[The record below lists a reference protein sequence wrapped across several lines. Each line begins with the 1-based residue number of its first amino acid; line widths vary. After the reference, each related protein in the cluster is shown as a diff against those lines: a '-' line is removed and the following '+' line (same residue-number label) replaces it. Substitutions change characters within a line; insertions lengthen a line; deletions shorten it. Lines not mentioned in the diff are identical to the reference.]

1 MVAEVVEAPRPPRPN
16 EDGTVPRPIQDQ
28 CRNHLLSILI
38 PDDFALL
45 RQHLD
50 IGPLAVGE
58 VLIAADTAIPRV
70 WFVEQGVVSI
80 IAASADAGQIEL
92 GLVGREG
99 MVGVPVLLDA
109 GRTPDEGRV
118 QMAGMAW
125 SMPADCLR
133 ATLIDSPRLHRS
145 LLRYAQVAN
154 VQVAS
159 TALAN
164 GRFKLEQR
172 LARWLLMCHDR
183 VDGDMLPT
191 THRFLSLMLGVN
203 RTGLTAA
210 VATLERAHVIA
221 TRRGTITVRS
231 RAMLL
236 RLAGSSYGVPEA
248 EYARLV
254 DG

>member
-1 MVAEVVEAPRPPRPN
+1 MSH
-16 EDGTVPRPIQDQ
+16 PIQDQ
-28 CRNHLLSILI
+28 CRNYLLAVLT

-45 RQHLD
+45 QPHLD
-50 IGPLAVGE
+50 DVPLTVGE
-58 VLIAADTAIPRV
+58 VLIAADTPIPRV
-70 WFVEQGVVSI
+70 WFVERGIVSL

-99 MVGVPVLLDA
+99 MVGVPVLLGA

-125 SMPADCLR
+125 SMPCGKLR
-133 ATLIDSPRLHRS
+133 EGLRDSPSLRDG
-145 LLRYAQVAN
+145 LLRYAQASN

-164 GRFKLEQR
+164 GRYRLEQR

-183 VDGDMLPT
+183 VDGDLLPT

-203 RTGLTAA
+203 RTGLTTA
-210 VATLERAHVIA
+210 VATLERTDVIG
-221 TRRGTITVRS
+221 TRRGTITVRR
-231 RAMLL
+231 RAALL
-236 RLAGSSYGVPEA
+236 KLAGDSYGVAEA

-254 DG
+254 DGRGQTESCAS

>member
-1 MVAEVVEAPRPPRPN
+1 MSH
-16 EDGTVPRPIQDQ
+16 PIQDQ
-28 CRNHLLSILI
+28 CRNHLLAVLT

-45 RQHLD
+45 QPHLD
-50 IGPLAVGE
+50 EVPLAVGE
-58 VLIAADTAIPRV
+58 MLIAADTPIPRV
-70 WFVEQGVVSI
+70 WFVERGIVSL

-99 MVGVPVLLDA
+99 MVGVPVLLGA

-125 SMPADCLR
+125 SMPGGKMREALR
-133 ATLIDSPRLHRS
+133 DSPGLRDG
-145 LLRYAQVAN
+145 LLRYAQASN

-159 TALAN
+159 MALAN
-164 GRFKLEQR
+164 GRYGLERR

-183 VDGDMLPT
+183 VDGDLLPT

-203 RTGLTAA
+203 RTGLTTA
-210 VATLERAHVIA
+210 VATLERADVIG

-231 RAMLL
+231 RAALL
-236 RLAGSSYGVPEA
+236 RLAGDSYGVAEA
-248 EYARLV
+248 EYVRLV

>member
-1 MVAEVVEAPRPPRPN
+1 MPQ
-16 EDGTVPRPIQDQ
+16 PIQDQ
-28 CRNHLLSILI
+28 CRNHLLSVLM
-38 PDDFALL
+38 PADFALL
-45 RQHLD
+45 RPHLD

-58 VLIAADTAIPRV
+58 VLIVADTPIPRV
-70 WFVEQGVVSI
+70 WFIEQGIVSI

-99 MVGVPVLLDA
+99 MLGVPVLLDA

-125 SMPADCLR
+125 SMPCGDLR
-133 ATLIDSPRLHRS
+133 DALRDSVSLHDS
-145 LLRYAQVAN
+145 LLRYAQAAN

-164 GRFKLEQR
+164 GRYKLEQR

-183 VDGDMLPT
+183 VDGDLLPT

-203 RTGLTAA
+203 RTGLTTA
-210 VATLERAHVIA
+210 VAALERANFIG

-231 RAMLL
+231 REALL
-236 RLAGSSYGVPEA
+236 KLAGHSYGVAEA
-248 EYARLV
+248 EYVRLV

>member
-1 MVAEVVEAPRPPRPN
+1 MPK
-16 EDGTVPRPIQDQ
+16 PIQDQ

-45 RQHLD
+45 TTHLD

-58 VLIAADTAIPRV
+58 VLIAANTLIPRV
-70 WFVEQGVVSI
+70 WFVEQGIVSI

-109 GRTPDEGRV
+109 SRTPDEGRV

-125 SMPADCLR
+125 SMPADSLR
-133 ATLIDSPRLHRS
+133 AALIDSPRLHRS
-145 LLRYAQVAN
+145 LLRYAQAAN

-159 TALAN
+159 TTLAN
-164 GRFKLEQR
+164 ARYKLEQR

-183 VDGDMLPT
+183 VDGDLLPT

-203 RTGLTAA
+203 RTGLTTA
-210 VATLERAHVIA
+210 VAALERAGVIG

-231 RAMLL
+231 REALL
-236 RLAGSSYGVPEA
+236 KLAGNSYGMAEA
-248 EYARLV
+248 EYVRLV